1 MRDGLPGVRVLGKQ
15 WSLRVSLGCSTER
28 GRWVLPSARLL
39 QRPSFDESRKRAL
52 KVGGLE
58 VGKGDILVLSCSWGV
73 CASEGRISNPGHLPS
88 FKSYLNC
95 RTWSCPTEDCLKI
108 APGAEGSS
116 LVQMREKGG
125 VPWIGGKESRDRG
138 GGAPEL
144 RGRASRNQR
153 MGVLGPSRS
162 RPSPACPDPALTVH
176 AGEGQRLRPKLL
188 LHRDLQVEL
197 DVVHAGDDFLHGG
210 GGGGGHTGPAPDQIP
225 CRPHTS
231 NRCRPRSTRSSTAP
245 PRSRRRHCRPRDAG
259 SSRSPRRPFRLP
271 RLGQSSAEDGP
282 LR

>member
-95 RTWSCPTEDCLKI
+95 RTWSCPSEDCLKI

-125 VPWIGGKESRDRG
+125 SLDWGKGVPGPRGRSSRTEGEGVPKPENGGPGAESV
-138 GGAPEL
+138 APFARL
-144 RGRASRNQR
+144 PRPRAHCPCRGRA
-153 MGVLGPSRS
+153 
-162 RPSPACPDPALTVH
+162 AA
-176 AGEGQRLRPKLL
+176 
-188 LHRDLQVEL
+188 
-197 DVVHAGDDFLHGG
+197 
-210 GGGGGHTGPAPDQIP
+210 APQAA
-225 CRPHTS
+225 
-231 NRCRPRSTRSSTAP
+231 AP
-245 PRSRRRHCRPRDAG
+245 PRSP
-259 SSRSPRRPFRLP
+259 SRT
-271 RLGQSSAEDGP
+271 
-282 LR
+282 